1 MTKPIKWEGTVIAGD
16 CVRLKVPS
24 YIGCHEQS
32 RGNYG
37 EGILNGARHGSRAIS
52 AKITKLRRDFGQMR
66 EISEY
71 SRCIALAG
79 LGNGLM
85 IC

>member
-1 MTKPIKWEGTVIAGD
+1 MTKATKWEGTVIAGD

-32 RGNYG
+32 RGNYE
-37 EGILNGARHGSRAIS
+37 EGILNGACHGSRAIS
-52 AKITKLRRDFGQMR
+52 AKITKLRRDFGQTR
-66 EISEY
+66 EISAIHGRY
-71 SRCIALAG
+71 IA

>member
-1 MTKPIKWEGTVIAGD
+1 MTKATKWEGTVIAGD

-66 EISEY
+66 EINEHTAGVSRSE
-71 SRCIALAG
+71 
-79 LGNGLM
+79 M
-85 IC
+85 V